1 MKLTNMHT
9 THPVIA
15 CPVCEVQI
23 EAKVEI
29 EPTFGQPNIRAGTRE
44 VAIPVTGKMIR
55 FNVEHAC
62 PGPALPDAVTEDRT

>member
-1 MKLTNMHT
+1 MKLPNMHS

-15 CPVCEVQI
+15 CPVCSSQI
-23 EAKVEI
+23 EAKIEI
-29 EPTFGQPNIRAGTRE
+29 EPTFGEPAIKVGTRD

-62 PGPALPDAVTEDRT
+62 GGPVEAENAAE